1 MFDLNN
7 NCLLIATIIIYII
20 FFISIIIIIN
30 EIINITIFCY
40 KYTYL
45 YNYGNLNEKT
55 CLNDETTSILEY
67 EKSRF
72 RIYNIIDDYKLK
84 NDLFNKNWIN
94 YISYLAISLLTIII
108 CIGFGIVFKYYFIE
122 NNDDC
127 IKIPSNKDASFLRQ
141 LMLCFF
147 NDYARYIPNCTIN
160 YCMLFIIIV
169 VYPLIYLF
177 KVFFKIDFTPSGG
190 YWTKINH
197 IIFFI
202 LLLYYA
208 IVLFRIT
215 KDDKT
220 VKLAIYLSYVVI
232 FYIAYFVFDYTFN
245 DYNKPDK
252 VSNIYDNKNDK
263 MFFDIYNQ
271 TAPLKPTMPQILQ
284 EPLLDRE
291 GNNLLTSF
299 KYLTAKDFNYIETI
313 IGVISAGFNIINSTP
328 LKSQGTIDIYCK
340 EIGNMLASGGDNID
354 AIMAKYFIDRS
365 GQYETKSENVH
376 YYVYLAHLKL
386 TKPDITA
393 DQLKEAM
400 AKANQL
406 ANYIPSSTSSSSQI
420 SITPISTEKKDA
432 LLKTFKTVFRYA
444 TNAHTLT
451 DISEHAARSAAMIE
465 DVKRQKETF
474 RKSYNDKLKKIN
486 DYYKAKKDYD
496 EELNNYN
503 RKYNVFKNTNV
514 EFPKLI
520 FILYDICPK
529 LFGLDKKIVIM
540 IIVAIIC
547 YIIVYFGLTNYYND
561 NDNSNYLYNTILIY
575 LIGIIS
581 IFIISNSVLTYNT
594 YFNKYLIYEPTVQ
607 YKYDLNN
614 LNTIFNISLEDNIT
628 VKQNKVS
635 FYEKITNTK
644 SSLNIT
650 GSTELKPISEYI
662 DDIKANED
670 SKQAAIVTAIITSQG
685 TTLGGST
692 STIVAD
698 TVTPAYPPGVSSYVS
713 STVLYKTDTI
723 DNNVVI
729 TILRRAIFS
738 VLYSASIDLS
748 LSDRTASGLY
758 LIYNPA
764 TTDAKKYTPLYVA
777 YTNLY
782 NTNLNKFY
790 TKTHTIIKSADIA
803 GLTSAT
809 TKTDATSGVAE
820 IPARTH
826 ITSIVKTFF
835 LMIKKIF
842 LGDVSKI
849 DDKINTIKR
858 NLQYIIYKDEEIDN
872 IIKTINGEEIFYKD
886 FLFRGDIS
894 QSKLDEIVF
903 ADYKDHKIVK
913 QYKFN
918 MSAIEEILKIYEEYI
933 LEFRKIIVN
942 LFNSVGYCNSASVIN
957 IDQQLNDYYKK
968 VFKKNDKP
976 TDDTYLIYTFK
987 LSTEEPF
994 IEIYKKKLLEAIN
1007 EVNTL
1012 FIKYFNI
1019 MKFLT
1024 LYTIKPANAPTAFQ
1038 SNIISEIIN
1047 NYNVF
1052 NKDNNKY
1059 TETELLNEP
1068 FKVQCNYMNKFSNF
1082 SLKDKTEQEINMN
1095 NVSWS
1100 FIILVIIFAIILL
1113 EPTII

>member
-1 MFDLNN
+1 MSDLNN
-7 NCLLIATIIIYII
+7 NGLLIATIIIYII

-127 IKIPSNKDASFLRQ
+127 IKTPNAKDASFLRQ

-160 YCMLFIIIV
+160 YFMLFIIIV

-208 IVLFRIT
+208 IILFRIT
-215 KDDKT
+215 KDNKT

-245 DYNKPDK
+245 DYNRPDK

-263 MFFDIYNQ
+263 MFFDIYKQ

-284 EPLLDRE
+284 EPLLDSE
-291 GNNLLTSF
+291 GNNLLTTF
-299 KYLTAKDFNYIETI
+299 KYLTAKDFNYIETM
-313 IGVISAGFNIINSTP
+313 IGVISAGFNIINSDP
-328 LKSQGTIDIYCK
+328 LKNPETIKRYCK

-354 AIMAKYFIDRS
+354 AIMANYFVIIPGSYGYD
-365 GQYETKSENVH
+365 QEFVH
-376 YYVYLAHLKL
+376 YYVYLAYL
-386 TKPDITA
+386 TLTRKTVPTDA
-393 DQLKEAM
+393 QLKEAM
-400 AKANQL
+400 VKANQL
-406 ANYIPSSTSSSSQI
+406 VGYEHALTDATKETLLTNFK
-420 SITPISTEKKDA
+420 SI
-432 LLKTFKTVFRYA
+432 LRYA
-444 TNAHTLT
+444 KNERTTTDSTTNPAR
-451 DISEHAARSAAMIE
+451 DAAIIA
-465 DVKRQKETF
+465 DVKKQKETF
-474 RKSYNDKLKKIN
+474 RNSYNEKLKKIN

-496 EELNNYN
+496 EELDNYN

-547 YIIVYFGLTNYYND
+547 YIIIYFGLTNYYND

-614 LNTIFNISLEDNIT
+614 LNTIFNISLEDNAEI
-628 VKQNKVS
+628 KQKKVD
-635 FYEKITNTK
+635 FYEKMTNTK
-644 SSLNIT
+644 LSLIINGIT
-650 GSTELKPISEYI
+650 GLSSTSDYINQLKTPTS
-662 DDIKANED
+662 ATHA
-670 SKQAAIVTAIITSQG
+670 SIVTAIITSRG
-685 TTLGGST
+685 TTLGGT
-692 STIVAD
+692 GTAIVAD
-698 TVTPAYPPGVSSYVS
+698 TVTLGAGVSSYAS
-713 STVLYKTDTI
+713 SAVDYKTSTI
-723 DNNVVI
+723 DDNVVI
-729 TILRRAIFS
+729 AILRRAIFS

-748 LSDRTASGLY
+748 LSNRTASGLY

-764 TTDAKKYTPLYVA
+764 APDTTKYTPLYVA

-790 TKTHTIIKSADIA
+790 ENSHTIIKSADTA

-809 TKTDATSGVAE
+809 TEIAAAGGVAA
-820 IPARTH
+820 ILARTH

-858 NLQYIIYKDEEIDN
+858 NLQYIIYKDAEIDN
-872 IIKTINGEEIFYKD
+872 IIKTINSENIFYKD
-886 FLFRGDIS
+886 FLFSDDIS
-894 QSKLDEIVF
+894 QSRLDEIVF
-903 ADYKDHKIVK
+903 ANYETHKIVK

-918 MSAIEEILKIYEEYI
+918 MSSIEEILKIYEEYI
-933 LEFRKIIVN
+933 LEFRKIIVD

-957 IDQQLNDYYKK
+957 IDQQLKDYYKK
-968 VFKKNDKP
+968 VFIKN
-976 TDDTYLIYTFK
+976 TTTLDDTYLIYNFK
-987 LSTEEPF
+987 TTTDEPF
-994 IEIYKKKLLEAIN
+994 IEIYKKKLFDAIN
-1007 EVNTL
+1007 NANTL

-1024 LYTIKPANAPTAFQ
+1024 LYTIKSATTSTPFQ
-1038 SNIISEIIN
+1038 NNITSEIIN

-1059 TETELLNEP
+1059 TDNNLFQEP

>member
-1 MFDLNN
+1 MSDLNN
-7 NCLLIATIIIYII
+7 NGLLIATIIIYII

-122 NNDDC
+122 NNNDC
-127 IKIPSNKDASFLRQ
+127 IKTPNDKDASFLRQ

-284 EPLLDRE
+284 EPLLDSE

-313 IGVISAGFNIINSTP
+313 IGVISAGFNIIATQ
-328 LKSQGTIDIYCK
+328 KDQGIIDKYCK
-340 EIGNMLASGGDNID
+340 EIGNMLASGSDNID
-354 AIMAKYFIDRS
+354 AIMAKYFIAIS
-365 GQYETKSENVH
+365 TIYEPSTENVH
-376 YYVYLAHLKL
+376 YYVYLAHLNLKNPGISD
-386 TKPDITA
+386 TK
-393 DQLKEAM
+393 LKEAIV
-400 AKANQL
+400 KANQL
-406 ANYIPSSTSSSSQI
+406 ANYTPSPELTSGAI
-420 SITPISTEKKDA
+420 NIHHD
-432 LLKTFKTVFRYA
+432 TFKTYIFKYA
-444 TNAHTLT
+444 KNETV
-451 DISEHAARSAAMIE
+451 SSAVTKSATIIA
-465 DVKRQKETF
+465 DVKRQKNKF
-474 RKSYNDKLKKIN
+474 RESYNEKLKKIN
-486 DYYKAKKDYD
+486 NYYKVKKDYD

-547 YIIVYFGLTNYYND
+547 YIIIYFALTNYYND

-614 LNTIFNISLEDNIT
+614 LNTIFNVSLENNFT
-628 VKQNKVS
+628 AKQDKIL
-635 FYEKITNTK
+635 FYEKMINTK

-650 GSTELKPISEYI
+650 GSPALKSISEYI

-685 TTLGGST
+685 DTLGGST

-698 TVTPAYPPGVSSYVS
+698 TVTPAYPAGVSSYAS

-729 TILRRAIFS
+729 TIIRRAIFS

-748 LSDRTASGLY
+748 LSNDIASSLY
-758 LIYNPA
+758 LIYVPSSTD
-764 TTDAKKYTPLYVA
+764 TTKYNSLYINYA
-777 YTNLY
+777 NWY
-782 NTNLNKFY
+782 NTNLNSFY
-790 TKTHTIIKSADIA
+790 SSSRVIISAA
-803 GLTSAT
+803 TASALTSDT
-809 TKTDATSGVAE
+809 TVTATSTV
-820 IPARTH
+820 PVRTH
-826 ITSIVKTFF
+826 IASIVKTFF
-835 LMIKKIF
+835 LMIKKTF

-849 DDKINTIKR
+849 DERINMIKR
-858 NLQYIIYKDEEIDN
+858 NLQYIIYTDKEIDN
-872 IIKTINGEEIFYKD
+872 VITSITTQESFYQT
-886 FLFRGDIS
+886 FLFHENIS

-903 ADYKDHKIVK
+903 ANYANHKIVK
-913 QYKFN
+913 QYNKN
-918 MSAIEEILKIYEEYI
+918 IAAVEKILENYKNYI
-933 LEFRKIIVN
+933 LEFRKTIVD
-942 LFNSVGYCNSASVIN
+942 LFNSVGYCNSDSVIN

-968 VFKKNDKP
+968 VFIKNTKP
-976 TDDTYLIYTFK
+976 TDDKYLIYNFK
-987 LSTEEPF
+987 PSADEPF
-994 IEIYKKKLLEAIN
+994 IEIYKKKLMEAMTN
-1007 EVNTL
+1007 VNTL
-1012 FIKYFNI
+1012 FIKHFNI

-1024 LYTIKPANAPTAFQ
+1024 LFTIKPVAATTQTQ
-1038 SNIISEIIN
+1038 SEINIISEIIN

>member
-1 MFDLNN
+1 MSDLNN
-7 NCLLIATIIIYII
+7 NGLLIATIIIYII

-127 IKIPSNKDASFLRQ
+127 IKTPNAKDASFLRQ

-160 YCMLFIIIV
+160 YFMLFIIIV

-215 KDDKT
+215 KDNKT

-245 DYNKPDK
+245 DYNRPDK

-263 MFFDIYNQ
+263 MFFDIYKQ

-284 EPLLDRE
+284 EPLLDSE
-291 GNNLLTSF
+291 GNNLLTTF
-299 KYLTAKDFNYIETI
+299 KYLTAKDFNYIETM

-328 LKSQGTIDIYCK
+328 PKDERTIAIYCK
-340 EIGNMLASGGDNID
+340 EIGNILASGGDNID
-354 AIMAKYFIDRS
+354 VIMAKYFINRD

-376 YYVYLAHLKL
+376 YYVYLAHLQL
-386 TKPDITA
+386 TKPTITVA
-393 DQLKEAM
+393 ELTEATT
-400 AKANQL
+400 KANQL
-406 ANYIPSSTSSSSQI
+406 ANY
-420 SITPISTEKKDA
+420 TP
-432 LLKTFKTVFRYA
+432 A
-444 TNAHTLT
+444 TTLT
-451 DISEHAARSAAMIE
+451 SENKNTIYTAFNTQIFKYAKNETVSPAVTKSATIIA
-465 DVKRQKETF
+465 DVKKQKETF
-474 RKSYNDKLKKIN
+474 RNSYNEKLKKIN

-496 EELNNYN
+496 EELDNYN

-547 YIIVYFGLTNYYND
+547 YIIIYFGLTNYYND

-614 LNTIFNISLEDNIT
+614 LNTIFNISLEDNAEI
-628 VKQNKVS
+628 KQKKVD
-635 FYEKITNTK
+635 FYEKMTNTK
-644 SSLNIT
+644 SSLTTIT
-650 GSTELKPISEYI
+650 GITGLSPTSVYINQLKTPTS
-662 DDIKANED
+662 ATHTSVVN
-670 SKQAAIVTAIITSQG
+670 AIITSQS
-685 TTLGGST
+685 TTLGGAS
-692 STIVAD
+692 SVIVAD
-698 TVTPAYPPGVSSYVS
+698 TVTLGASVSSYS
-713 STVLYKTDTI
+713 SSAVGYKTSTI
-723 DNNVVI
+723 DDNVVI

-748 LSDRTASGLY
+748 LSDGTASGLY

-764 TTDAKKYTPLYVA
+764 TADAAKYTPLYVA

-790 TKTHTIIKSADIA
+790 ENTHTIIKSADTA
-803 GLTSAT
+803 GLTSA
-809 TKTDATSGVAE
+809 A
-820 IPARTH
+820 IPAKTH

-858 NLQYIIYKDEEIDN
+858 NLQFIIYKDAEIDN
-872 IIKTINGEEIFYKD
+872 IIKTINSENIFYKD
-886 FLFRGDIS
+886 FLFSDDIS
-894 QSKLDEIVF
+894 QSRLDEIVF
-903 ADYKDHKIVK
+903 ANYKNHKIVK

-918 MSAIEEILKIYEEYI
+918 MSSIEEILKIYEEYI
-933 LEFRKIIVN
+933 LEFRKIIVD

-957 IDQQLNDYYKK
+957 IDQQLKDYYKK
-968 VFKKNDKP
+968 VFIKN
-976 TDDTYLIYTFK
+976 TTTLDDTYLIYNFK
-987 LSTEEPF
+987 TTTDEPF
-994 IEIYKKKLLEAIN
+994 IEIYKKKLLDAMN
-1007 EVNTL
+1007 NANTL

-1024 LYTIKPANAPTAFQ
+1024 LYTIKSETTPTPFQ
-1038 SNIISEIIN
+1038 NNITSEIIN

-1059 TETELLNEP
+1059 TDNNLFQEP